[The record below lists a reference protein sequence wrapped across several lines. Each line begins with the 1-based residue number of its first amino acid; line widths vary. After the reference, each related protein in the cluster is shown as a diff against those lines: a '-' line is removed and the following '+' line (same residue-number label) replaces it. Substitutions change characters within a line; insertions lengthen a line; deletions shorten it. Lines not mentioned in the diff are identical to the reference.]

1 MGSIEGVGVQKK
13 LERPT
18 GCAFGRILGMIGG
31 ISPILFPSRLGG
43 AVRAGLGVC
52 WGFLLHFGFLWA
64 SGVVGFLGFF
74 L

>member
-1 MGSIEGVGVQKK
+1 MGSIEGVGVQKNLVSFK
-13 LERPT
+13 VGE
-18 GCAFGRILGMIGG
+18 GCSGFRVGWGAF
-31 ISPILFPSRLGG
+31 
-43 AVRAGLGVC
+43 RAGLGVC